1 MKVVTWLGEY
11 DFSLDEIPDPVPRK
25 DEVVVKIDTAG
36 ICGTELHLIQG
47 LFPGNPPKIL
57 GHEYSG
63 QVIQVGDP
71 SFEYLLGKN
80 VACQAFLKCKKCRA
94 CKNSGSCTGRKS
106 FGGFSQ
112 KIAMP
117 SQLVHILPKGLSL
130 ENASLTE
137 PAACSLSGLRK
148 VGISPGKTILIIG
161 AGVIGLLTAGIS
173 KLMGAEKIIVSD
185 PIKMRR
191 EKAKQ
196 VGADFTLDPNK
207 YNLGEFINDLTDGLG
222 VDIACEATG
231 IPKLVEDIFYL
242 IKEKGVLQLAGVGP
256 EGTNVPIDLFKL
268 HNREIS
274 IQGAFGMGDCFTDAL
289 EILNNLNLDGFV
301 NNFFSLSE
309 VEKAFKKAEKY
320 QSIKTSIKPNM

>member
-11 DFSLDEIPDPVPRK
+11 NFSLDEIPDPVPKK
-25 DEVVVKIDTAG
+25 DEVVVKIDTVG
-36 ICGTELHLIQG
+36 ICGSELHLIQG
-47 LFPGNPPKIL
+47 LFPGSPPKIL

-63 QVIQVGDP
+63 QVLQVGDP
-71 SFEYLLGKN
+71 SLDYLLGQS
-80 VACQAFLKCKKCRA
+80 VACQALLKCEKCRA
-94 CKNSGSCTGRKS
+94 CKNSGFCTDRKS

-117 SQLVHILPKGLSL
+117 HQLVHILPKGLSL

-161 AGVIGLLTAGIS
+161 AGVIGLLTAGMS

-196 VGADFTLDPNK
+196 VGADCTIDPNK
-207 YNLGEFINDLTDGLG
+207 DNLEEVINDLTDGLG
-222 VDIACEATG
+222 VDIGCEATG
-231 IPKLVEDIFYL
+231 IPKLVENIFHL

-256 EGTNVPIDLFKL
+256 EGTNVPVDLFQL

-274 IQGAFGMGDCFTDAL
+274 IQGAFGMGDCFPDAL
-289 EILNNLNLDGFV
+289 KMINNLDLNGFV
-301 NNFFSLSE
+301 NDFFSLSE

-320 QSIKTSIKPNM
+320 QSVKTSMKPNI